1 MTPPMAMSEVV
12 AADPEPW
19 RPVGQ
24 AEVAHG
30 GFLRVLLQPYVL
42 PTGREATWELLDL
55 PATVTVLALTPDDRV
70 VAVRQFRPGRNTVV
84 TSLAGGLVDEGEDP
98 ARAGARELLEETGYA
113 AGHVEIVGRVRPTN
127 FTHPQWVAVARDC
140 RRTSEQSL
148 DELEDI
154 SVVLLS
160 VAELR
165 AALRGGDLGATA
177 QTYVALDHAGL
188 L

>member
-1 MTPPMAMSEVV
+1 MSD
-12 AADPEPW
+12 DPAPW
-19 RPVGQ
+19 VPVGE
-24 AEVAHG
+24 ASVAHD

-55 PATVTVLALTPDDRV
+55 PATVTVLALTPDGLV
-70 VAVRQFRPGRNTVV
+70 VAVRQFRPGRNEVV

-98 ARAGARELLEETGYA
+98 AAAGARELLEEARYG
-113 AGHVEIVGRVRPTN
+113 AGRIEIGGHLPPTN

-154 SVVLLS
+154 SVVLLT

-165 AALRGGDLGATA
+165 AALRTGELGATG

>member
-1 MTPPMAMSEVV
+1 MSD
-12 AADPEPW
+12 DPAPW
-19 RPVGQ
+19 VPVGE
-24 AEVAHG
+24 ASVAHD

-55 PATVTVLALTPDDRV
+55 PATVTVLALTPDGLV
-70 VAVRQFRPGRNTVV
+70 VAVRQFRPGRNEVV

-98 ARAGARELLEETGYA
+98 AEAGARELLEETGYA
-113 AGHVEIVGRVRPTN
+113 AGRIEIVGHVRPTN

-154 SVVLLS
+154 SVVLLT

-165 AALRGGDLGATA
+165 AALRTGELGATG